1 MTRFI
6 GLESET
12 VNVARQKSC
21 DRPQSRDTLKVEPT
35 FNLPLLL
42 GQERNYGLIDKKK
55 VCLTNGSTTAAKISQ
70 VKRSKVSPIENG
82 HLPIEEKTRYL

>member
-42 GQERNYGLIDKKK
+42 GQDSNYGLIDR
-55 VCLTNGSTTAAKISQ
+55 NGRLDKWQHNSCKNKS
-70 VKRSKVSPIENG
+70 SKTFQS
-82 HLPIEEKTRYL
+82 